1 MDWEAEPISLSVS
14 IREKQTDCLKLQIKE
29 RKDYIMNRKKI
40 AEENNRDWFHGTA
53 FAGAVHDPEFQEIAQ
68 RFLCGDVTSHGTLT
82 DVQKALIRLVALA
95 SCQTWKPMGRYT
107 QAALAVGAS
116 PEEIK
121 ETLYQCA
128 PYIGLEKVQCALDE
142 INQAF
147 MEANI
152 DRVLAGQSTVTEET
166 RFEKGLAVQQE
177 IFGADNINAMR
188 AGAPE
193 ELRHIQDY
201 LSAYCFGDFYTRETL
216 DLKMRELITFCAICC
231 LGGCEPQA
239 KAHAGANLS
248 VGNTRQTLIDALT
261 QCLPFIGFPR
271 TLNALA
277 CLG

>member
-1 MDWEAEPISLSVS
+1 
-14 IREKQTDCLKLQIKE
+14 
-29 RKDYIMNRKKI
+29 MNRTSF
-40 AEENNRDWFHGTA
+40 AEKNNQDWYRGQA
-53 FAGAVHDPEFQEIAQ
+53 FSDNSCDPEFREIAQ
-68 RFLCGDVTSHGTLT
+68 GFLCGDVTGHGTLT
-82 DVQKALIRLVALA
+82 DLQKALIRLTALTA
-95 SCQTWKPMGRYT
+95 CQTWKPLARY
-107 QAALAVGAS
+107 ALSALDVGAT
-116 PEEIK
+116 PEQIK

-142 INQAF
+142 VNRAF
-147 MEANI
+147 QS
-152 DRVLAGQSTVTEET
+152 AGITYPLPEQSTVTEET

-188 AGAPE
+188 AAAPE

-201 LSAYCFGDFYTRETL
+201 LSACCFGDFYTRGTL

-277 CLG
+277 CI